1 MKAMILDMCILSHKP
16 QTVVF
21 DVRTRGGQ
29 RRGQERGFARN
40 ITLPPPG
47 SKRQTWRPRFLFSRA
62 VPANAPGQ
70 NRELELK
77 KNTSFLPTAISPW
90 PELFPFFL

>member
-40 ITLPPPG
+40 ITLPPLG
-47 SKRQTWRPRFLFSRA
+47 GKRQTWRPRFPFSRA

-77 KNTSFLPTAISPW
+77 KTHI
-90 PELFPFFL
+90 LFAHSHVPMA